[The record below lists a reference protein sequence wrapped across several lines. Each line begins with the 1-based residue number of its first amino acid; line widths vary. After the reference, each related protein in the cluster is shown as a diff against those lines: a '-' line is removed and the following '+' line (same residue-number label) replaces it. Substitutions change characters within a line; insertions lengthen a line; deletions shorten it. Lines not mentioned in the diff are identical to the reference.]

1 MFNKDKIKEKYQ
13 SAIAKSMTP
22 DNQVSNSKLHLV
34 QGGTRMIG
42 PNVKI
47 EGKITSD
54 ETLLIEGQ
62 VDGSIVADS
71 SKVVVGKSGV
81 LTANISA
88 KVVKIEGRVKG
99 DIAGGENVIIAKT
112 GNVLGNIESPRVT
125 LEDGA
130 QFKGS
135 IDMGSGEKAVKE
147 LPLPKRS
154 NVKAHRSTLDSDAK
168 AS

>member
-54 ETLLIEGQ
+54 ETLLI
-62 VDGSIVADS
+62 
-71 SKVVVGKSGV
+71 
-81 LTANISA
+81 
-88 KVVKIEGRVKG
+88 
-99 DIAGGENVIIAKT
+99 
-112 GNVLGNIESPRVT
+112 
-125 LEDGA
+125 
-130 QFKGS
+130 
-135 IDMGSGEKAVKE
+135 
-147 LPLPKRS
+147 
-154 NVKAHRSTLDSDAK
+154 
-168 AS
+168 